1 MKKTTIIGVS
11 VPAQVQALLSAMDS
25 IEFFAVDSLPNENVF
40 EFKCPDFFEE
50 PEPEFVIPPK
60 RLVPHYRELEVSK
73 KKGKRR
79 NY

>member
-25 IEFFAVDSLPNENVF
+25 IEFFTVDSLPNENVF
-40 EFKCPDFFEE
+40 ELHPSYHADCD
-50 PEPEFVIPPK
+50 FVIPPK
-60 RLVPHYRELEVSK
+60 RQVPHYREIEISK